1 MGAKQHQSETASCRC
16 GAVVLEVTGAPI
28 VHAACYCAS
37 CQAAGRQLEQLPDA
51 PPVLDA
57 DGGTDFVLY
66 RKDRL
71 RCVQGGE
78 RMDAHRLKPESPT
91 RRMVATCCNSAM
103 FLDFTK
109 GHWLTLY
116 RGRLPGPVPPLEMRV
131 MTSEKGAGV
140 VLLEAEWVLR
150 SAYCFEPV
158 LIANSFRGLAGLP
171 TVTIEEP
178 VKLARA
184 LDWMRQGMDFADALH
199 LAKADGCTTF
209 LSFDRNLAK
218 VAKTAGSMSVEEP

>member
-1 MGAKQHQSETASCRC
+1 MSAEQHRSLTASCRC

-37 CQAAGRQLEQLPDA
+37 CQEAGRQIEQLPDA

-66 RKDRL
+66 RKDRV
-71 RCVQGGE
+71 RCVRGGE
-78 RMDAHRLKPESPT
+78 QLQARRLKAESPT

-116 RGRLPGPVPPLEMRV
+116 RARLPGAVQALEMRV
-131 MTSEKGAGV
+131 MTSDRRKGV
-140 VLLEAEWVLR
+140 VLPEDAPNYAARSGKFMWKLLAAWVSMR
-150 SAYCFEPV
+150 
-158 LIANSFRGLAGLP
+158 FRTP
-171 TVTIEEP
+171 
-178 VKLARA
+178 
-184 LDWMRQGMDFADALH
+184 
-199 LAKADGCTTF
+199 
-209 LSFDRNLAK
+209 K
-218 VAKTAGSMSVEEP
+218 VEGIPA

>member
-1 MGAKQHQSETASCRC
+1 MSAKQHRSLTASCRC

-28 VHAACYCAS
+28 VHTACYCAS
-37 CQAAGRQLEQLPDA
+37 CQEAGRQIEQLPNA

-66 RKDRL
+66 RKDRV

-78 RMDAHRLKPESPT
+78 RMEARRLKTESAT

-116 RGRLPGPVPPLEMRV
+116 RARMPGPVRPLEMRV
-131 MTSEKGAGV
+131 MTSDRREGV
-140 VLLEAEWVLR
+140 VLPEDVPSYATHSGKFIWKLLAAWV
-150 SAYCFEPV
+150 PMG
-158 LIANSFRGLAGLP
+158 FRIP
-171 TVTIEEP
+171 KV
-178 VKLARA
+178 
-184 LDWMRQGMDFADALH
+184 
-199 LAKADGCTTF
+199 DGIP
-209 LSFDRNLAK
+209 A
-218 VAKTAGSMSVEEP
+218 